1 MTWDREYDA
10 TGLRCPLPVLK
21 ARGKLR
27 WMARGKVLRVI
38 VDDPMAAI
46 DLPHFCA
53 EQGHDLVGTEDLEG
67 ATAYLIRRGS
77 GRRPG
82 SGEKTAG

>member
-21 ARGKLR
+21 AQGKLR
-27 WMARGKVLRVI
+27 WMRRGKVLRVI
-38 VDDPMAAI
+38 ADDPMAAI

-53 EQGHDLVGTEDLEG
+53 EQGHDLIGTEDLG
-67 ATAYLIRRGS
+67 AATAYLIRRGS
-77 GRRPG
+77 GRRPD
-82 SGEKTAG
+82 SGR